1 MAKQKKTPEQ
11 LKQIRHEAAIK
22 AAATRK
28 AREAQLTPEAREA
41 LRIKRSV
48 ILAQNRKK
56 RTAEIPKQKKTPEQ
70 LKQIRHEAAI
80 KAVATRKAR
89 EAQLTLEAR
98 EALKAERSRRAK
110 EAKKKNNQA
119 KKFFVRLKTDLQ
131 KRLKQGSLSSPFYR
145 AVAQIISKAPDT
157 PATQQ
162 RVYQMRERID
172 YALKRGQYPTSSE
185 DVKEALRDLEAI
197 FSDKKQDIKFERGF
211 KVYTRILEM
220 YSSLPTE
227 YTWKGELLKAQ
238 YEWHIKYANA
248 LMQSLED
255 VIEDEGFMTVLRRI
269 DEHAEQMESM
279 ANIIMFSSS
288 ESDVRSTLTQF
299 VTLINGKTTLT
310 TEEAQTLNDII
321 ENEFEDWGDV
331 D

>member
-1 MAKQKKTPEQ
+1 MAKQNKTPEQ
-11 LKQIRHEAAIK
+11 LKQIRHEAALK

-41 LRIKRSV
+41 LR
-48 ILAQNRKK
+48 
-56 RTAEIPKQKKTPEQ
+56 
-70 LKQIRHEAAI
+70 
-80 KAVATRKAR
+80 
-89 EAQLTLEAR
+89 
-98 EALKAERSRRAK
+98 AERSRRAK
-110 EAKKKNNQA
+110 EGHKTSVQA
-119 KKFFVRLKTDLQ
+119 KKFLKKLKADVK
-131 KRLKQGSLSSPFYR
+131 KRLKQGGLSSPFYR
-145 AVAQIISKAPDT
+145 AVAQIISNAPDT
-157 PATQQ
+157 AAIRKQ
-162 RVYQMRERID
+162 VYKMRTRID

-185 DVKEALRDLEAI
+185 DVKEALKDLEAI
-197 FSDKKQDIKFERGF
+197 FSGKTKDIKFERGF
-211 KVYTRILEM
+211 KVYTQILEM
-220 YSSLPTE
+220 YASLPTE

-238 YEWHIKYANA
+238 YEWHIQYANA

-269 DEHAEQMESM
+269 DEHAEQTESM

-310 TEEAQTLNDII
+310 AEEAQALNDII

>member
-41 LRIKRSV
+41 LRIKRAV
-48 ILAQNRKK
+48 ILSQNRKK
-56 RTAEIPKQKKTPEQ
+56 RTALPKQKKTPEQ

-80 KAVATRKAR
+80 KAAATRKAR
-89 EAQLTLEAR
+89 EAQLTAEAR

-110 EAKKKNNQA
+110 QAKNRDNQA
-119 KKFFVRLKTDLQ
+119 KKFFERLKTDLQ
-131 KRLKQGSLSSPFYR
+131 KRLKQGGLSSPFYR

-172 YALKRGQYPTSSE
+172 YALKRGQYPTSSS

-220 YSSLPTE
+220 YASMPTE

-238 YEWHIKYANA
+238 YEWHIQYANA

-279 ANIIMFSSS
+279 ANIVMFSSS

-310 TEEAQTLNDII
+310 PEEAQTLNDII
-321 ENEFEDWGDV
+321 ENEFEDWGDE

>member
-1 MAKQKKTPEQ
+1 MARQKKTPEQ
-11 LKQIRHEAAIK
+11 LKQIRHEAALK

-41 LRIKRSV
+41 L
-48 ILAQNRKK
+48 
-56 RTAEIPKQKKTPEQ
+56 
-70 LKQIRHEAAI
+70 
-80 KAVATRKAR
+80 
-89 EAQLTLEAR
+89 
-98 EALKAERSRRAK
+98 KAERSRRAK
-110 EAKKKNNQA
+110 EARRKDNQA
-119 KKFFVRLKTDLQ
+119 KKFFERLKTDVQ

-157 PATQQ
+157 PATQK

-172 YALKRGQYPTSSE
+172 YALKRGQYPTSSD
-185 DVKEALRDLEAI
+185 DVKEALRDLESI
-197 FSDKKQDIKFERGF
+197 FSDKKQDIKFDRGF

-220 YSSLPTE
+220 YASMPTE

-238 YEWHIKYANA
+238 YEWHIQYANA

-255 VIEDEGFMTVLRRI
+255 VIENEGFMTVLRRI
-269 DEHAEQMESM
+269 DERAEQMESM
-279 ANIIMFSSS
+279 AYIVMFSSS

-310 TEEAQTLNDII
+310 PEEAQTLNDII
-321 ENEFEDWGDV
+321 ESEFEDWGDV

>member
-41 LRIKRSV
+41 LRIKRAV
-48 ILAQNRKK
+48 ILSQNRKK
-56 RTAEIPKQKKTPEQ
+56 RTALPKQKKTPEQ

-80 KAVATRKAR
+80 KAAATRKAR
-89 EAQLTLEAR
+89 EAQLTAEAR

-110 EAKKKNNQA
+110 EAKKKDNQA
-119 KKFFVRLKTDLQ
+119 KKFFERLKTDLQ
-131 KRLKQGSLSSPFYR
+131 KRLRQGGLSSPFYR

-172 YALKRGQYPTSSE
+172 YALKRGQYPTSSS
-185 DVKEALRDLEAI
+185 DVKEALRDLESI
-197 FSDKKQDIKFERGF
+197 FSDKKQDIKFDRGF

-220 YSSLPTE
+220 YASMPTE
-227 YTWKGELLKAQ
+227 YTWKGALLKAQ
-238 YEWHIKYANA
+238 YESHIQYANA

-255 VIEDEGFMTVLRRI
+255 VIENEGFMTVLRRI
-269 DEHAEQMESM
+269 DDRAEQMESM
-279 ANIIMFSSS
+279 AYIVMFSSS

-310 TEEAQTLNDII
+310 PEEAQTLNDII

>member
-41 LRIKRSV
+41 LRIKRAV
-48 ILAQNRKK
+48 ILSQNRKK
-56 RTAEIPKQKKTPEQ
+56 RTAPPKQKKTPEQ

-80 KAVATRKAR
+80 KAAATRKAR
-89 EAQLTLEAR
+89 EAQLTPEAR

-110 EAKKKNNQA
+110 EARSRDNQA
-119 KKFFVRLKTDLQ
+119 KKFFERLKTDLQ
-131 KRLKQGSLSSPFYR
+131 KRLKQGGLSSPFYR

-172 YALKRGQYPTSSE
+172 YALKRGQYPTSID

-220 YSSLPTE
+220 YSSMPTE

-238 YEWHIKYANA
+238 YEWHIQYANA

-279 ANIIMFSSS
+279 ANIVMFSSS

-310 TEEAQTLNDII
+310 PEEAQTLNDII
-321 ENEFEDWGDV
+321 ENEFEDWEDEI
-331 D
+331 

>member
-1 MAKQKKTPEQ
+1 MARQKKTPEQ
-11 LKQIRHEAAIK
+11 LKQIRHEAALK

-41 LRIKRSV
+41 L
-48 ILAQNRKK
+48 
-56 RTAEIPKQKKTPEQ
+56 
-70 LKQIRHEAAI
+70 
-80 KAVATRKAR
+80 
-89 EAQLTLEAR
+89 
-98 EALKAERSRRAK
+98 KAERSRKAK
-110 EAKKKNNQA
+110 EARKKDNQA
-119 KKFFVRLKTDLQ
+119 RKFFEKLKTDLQ
-131 KRLKQGSLSSPFYR
+131 KRLRQGGLSSPFYR

-172 YALKRGQYPTSSE
+172 YALKRGQYPTSSS
-185 DVKEALRDLEAI
+185 DVKEALRDLETI
-197 FSDKKQDIKFERGF
+197 FSAKAQDIKFERGF

-220 YSSLPTE
+220 YASLPTE

-238 YEWHIKYANA
+238 YEWHIQYANA
-248 LMQSLED
+248 LMQSLEN
-255 VIEDEGFMTVLRRI
+255 VIADDGFMSVMRRI
-269 DEHAEQMESM
+269 DKEAEHIDILAQTIMYDSDES
-279 ANIIMFSSS
+279 N
-288 ESDVRSTLTQF
+288 VRSALTQF

-310 TEEAQTLNDII
+310 AEEAQTLNDII

>member
-1 MAKQKKTPEQ
+1 MARQKKTPEQLKQIRHEAALKAAATRKAREAQLSPEARESLRIKRAVILSQNRKKRTAAPKQKKTPEQ
-11 LKQIRHEAAIK
+11 LKQIRHEAALK

-41 LRIKRSV
+41 L
-48 ILAQNRKK
+48 
-56 RTAEIPKQKKTPEQ
+56 
-70 LKQIRHEAAI
+70 
-80 KAVATRKAR
+80 
-89 EAQLTLEAR
+89 
-98 EALKAERSRRAK
+98 KAERSRRVK
-110 EAKKKNNQA
+110 EAKKKDNQA
-119 KKFFVRLKTDLQ
+119 KKFFERLKTDLQ
-131 KRLKQGSLSSPFYR
+131 KRLRQGSLSSPFYR

-172 YALKRGQYPTSSE
+172 YALKRGQYPTSSS

-211 KVYTRILEM
+211 KVYTQILEM

-238 YEWHIKYANA
+238 YEWHIQYANA

-255 VIEDEGFMTVLRRI
+255 VIEEEGFMTVLRRI

-299 VTLINGKTTLT
+299 VTLINGKNTLT
-310 TEEAQTLNDII
+310 AEEAQTLNDII

>member
-41 LRIKRSV
+41 LRIKRAV
-48 ILAQNRKK
+48 ILSQNRKK
-56 RTAEIPKQKKTPEQ
+56 RTAPPKQKKTPEE

-80 KAVATRKAR
+80 KAAATRKAR
-89 EAQLTLEAR
+89 EAQLTAEAR

-110 EAKKKNNQA
+110 EAKKKDNQA
-119 KKFFVRLKTDLQ
+119 RKFFEKLKTDLQ
-131 KRLKQGSLSSPFYR
+131 KRLKQGGLSSPFYR

-162 RVYQMRERID
+162 RVYKMRERID
-172 YALKRGQYPTSSE
+172 YALMRGQYPASIE
-185 DVKEALRDLEAI
+185 DVKEALEDLEAI

-211 KVYTRILEM
+211 KVYTRILEI
-220 YSSLPTE
+220 YSSLPFE

-238 YEWHIKYANA
+238 YEWHMQYASA

-255 VIEDEGFMTVLRRI
+255 VIADDGFMTVMSRI
-269 DEHAEQMESM
+269 DKAAEDVDTLAKTIMYDSNES
-279 ANIIMFSSS
+279 N
-288 ESDVRSTLTQF
+288 VRSALTQL

-310 TEEAQTLNDII
+310 PEESQTLNDII
-321 ENEFEDWGDV
+321 ENEFEDWGDE

>member
-1 MAKQKKTPEQ
+1 MARQKKTPEQLKQIRHEAALKAAATRKAREAQLTPEAREALRIKRAVILSQNRKKRTAAPKQKKTAEQ

-41 LRIKRSV
+41 L
-48 ILAQNRKK
+48 
-56 RTAEIPKQKKTPEQ
+56 
-70 LKQIRHEAAI
+70 
-80 KAVATRKAR
+80 
-89 EAQLTLEAR
+89 
-98 EALKAERSRRAK
+98 KAERSRRSK
-110 EAKKKNNQA
+110 EARNKDNQA
-119 KKFFVRLKTDLQ
+119 KKFFERLKTDVQ

-157 PATQQ
+157 PSTQQ

-172 YALKRGQYPTSSE
+172 YALKRGQYPTSSS

-211 KVYTRILEM
+211 KVYTQILEM

-238 YEWHIKYANA
+238 YEWHIQYANA

-255 VIEDEGFMTVLRRI
+255 VIEEEGFMTVLRRI

-299 VTLINGKTTLT
+299 ITLINGKTTLT
-310 TEEAQTLNDII
+310 PEEAQTLNDII

>member
-1 MAKQKKTPEQ
+1 MAKQKKTPEQLKQIRHEAALKAAATRKAREAQLTPEAREVLRIKRAVILSQNRKKRTAPPKQKKTPEQ

-28 AREAQLTPEAREA
+28 AREAQLTA
-41 LRIKRSV
+41 
-48 ILAQNRKK
+48 
-56 RTAEIPKQKKTPEQ
+56 
-70 LKQIRHEAAI
+70 
-80 KAVATRKAR
+80 
-89 EAQLTLEAR
+89 EAR

-110 EAKKKNNQA
+110 QAKNRDNQA
-119 KKFFVRLKTDLQ
+119 KKFFERLKTDLQ
-131 KRLKQGSLSSPFYR
+131 KRLKQGGLSSPFYR

-157 PATQQ
+157 PATQK

-172 YALKRGQYPTSSE
+172 YALKRGQYPTSSS
-185 DVKEALRDLEAI
+185 DVKEALKDLETI
-197 FSDKKQDIKFERGF
+197 FSGKTKDVKFERGF

-220 YSSLPTE
+220 YSSMPTE

-238 YEWHIKYANA
+238 YEWHIQYANA

-310 TEEAQTLNDII
+310 AEEAQTLNDII
-321 ENEFEDWGDV
+321 ENEFEDWEDEI
-331 D
+331 

>member
-1 MAKQKKTPEQ
+1 MARQKKTPEQ
-11 LKQIRHEAAIK
+11 LKQIRHEAALK

-41 LRIKRSV
+41 LRIKRAV
-48 ILAQNRKK
+48 ILSQNRKK
-56 RTAEIPKQKKTPEQ
+56 RTAPPKQKKTSEQ
-70 LKQIRHEAAI
+70 LKQIRHEAAL
-80 KAVATRKAR
+80 KAAATRKAR
-89 EAQLTLEAR
+89 EAQLTPEAR

-110 EAKKKNNQA
+110 EARNKNNQA
-119 KKFFVRLKTDLQ
+119 KKFFERLKTDLQ
-131 KRLKQGSLSSPFYR
+131 KRLKQGGLSSPFYR

-220 YSSLPTE
+220 YSSMPTE

-238 YEWHIKYANA
+238 YEWHIQYANA

-255 VIEDEGFMTVLRRI
+255 VIEDEGFMAVLRRI
-269 DEHAEQMESM
+269 DEHAEQIESM

-310 TEEAQTLNDII
+310 AEEAQTLNDII
-321 ENEFEDWGDV
+321 ENEFEDWGDE

>member
-1 MAKQKKTPEQ
+1 MARQKKTPEQ
-11 LKQIRHEAAIK
+11 LKQIRHEAALK

-56 RTAEIPKQKKTPEQ
+56 RTTEIPKQKKTPEQ
-70 LKQIRHEAAI
+70 LKQIRHEAAT
-80 KAVATRKAR
+80 KAAATRKAR

-110 EAKKKNNQA
+110 EARNKDNQA
-119 KKFFVRLKTDLQ
+119 KKFFERLKTDVQ
-131 KRLKQGSLSSPFYR
+131 KRLKQGGLSSPFYR

-162 RVYQMRERID
+162 RVYKMRERID
-172 YALKRGQYPTSSE
+172 YALKRGQYPTSSR
-185 DVKEALRDLEAI
+185 DVKEAIIDLEAI

-211 KVYTRILEM
+211 KVYTQILEM

-238 YEWHIKYANA
+238 YEWHMQYASA

-255 VIEDEGFMTVLRRI
+255 VIEDDGFMAVMRRI
-269 DEHAEQMESM
+269 DKAAEHIDILAQT
-279 ANIIMFSSS
+279 IMYD
-288 ESDVRSTLTQF
+288 SDETNVRSALTQF
-299 VTLINGKTTLT
+299 VTLIKDKPTLT
-310 TEEAQTLNDII
+310 PEEAQTLNDII
-321 ENEFEDWGDV
+321 ENEFEDWGDI

>member
-1 MAKQKKTPEQ
+1 MAKQKKTPEQLKQIRHEAALKAAATRKARESQLTPEAREALRIKRAVILSQNRKKRTTAPKQKKTPEQ

-28 AREAQLTPEAREA
+28 ACE
-41 LRIKRSV
+41 S
-48 ILAQNRKK
+48 
-56 RTAEIPKQKKTPEQ
+56 
-70 LKQIRHEAAI
+70 
-80 KAVATRKAR
+80 
-89 EAQLTLEAR
+89 QLTLEAR

-110 EAKKKNNQA
+110 EAKKKDNQA
-119 KKFFVRLKTDLQ
+119 RKFFEKLKTDLQ
-131 KRLKQGSLSSPFYR
+131 KRLKQGGLSSPFYR

-162 RVYQMRERID
+162 RVYKMRERID
-172 YALKRGQYPTSSE
+172 YALKRGQYPTSSR
-185 DVKEALRDLEAI
+185 DVKEAIIDLEAI

-220 YSSLPTE
+220 YASLPTE

-238 YEWHIKYANA
+238 YEWHMQYASA

-255 VIEDEGFMTVLRRI
+255 VIADDGFMAVMRRI
-269 DEHAEQMESM
+269 DKAAEHIDILAQ
-279 ANIIMFSSS
+279 IIMYD
-288 ESDVRSTLTQF
+288 SDATNVRSALTQF
-299 VTLINGKTTLT
+299 VTLIKDKPTLT
-310 TEEAQTLNDII
+310 PGESQTLNDII

>member
-1 MAKQKKTPEQ
+1 MARQKKTPEQ
-11 LKQIRHEAAIK
+11 LKQIRHEAALK

-41 LRIKRSV
+41 LRIKRAV
-48 ILAQNRKK
+48 ILSQNRKK
-56 RTAEIPKQKKTPEQ
+56 RTAPPKQKKTSEQ
-70 LKQIRHEAAI
+70 LKQIRHEAAL
-80 KAVATRKAR
+80 KAAATRKAR
-89 EAQLTLEAR
+89 EAQLTPEAR

-110 EAKKKNNQA
+110 EARRKDNQA
-119 KKFFVRLKTDLQ
+119 KKFFERLKTDVQ

-220 YSSLPTE
+220 YSSMPTE

-238 YEWHIKYANA
+238 YEWHIQYANA

-255 VIEDEGFMTVLRRI
+255 VIEDEGFMVVLRRI
-269 DEHAEQMESM
+269 DEHAEQIESM

-299 VTLINGKTTLT
+299 VTLINGKSILT
-310 TEEAQTLNDII
+310 PEEAQTLNDII
-321 ENEFEDWGDV
+321 ENEFEDWGDE

>member
-11 LKQIRHEAAIK
+11 LKQIRHEAALK

-41 LRIKRSV
+41 LRIKRAV
-48 ILAQNRKK
+48 ILAQNRKT
-56 RTAEIPKQKKTPEQ
+56 RTNSPKQKKTPEQ
-70 LKQIRHEAAI
+70 PKQIRHEAAL
-80 KAVATRKAR
+80 KAAATRKAR
-89 EAQLTLEAR
+89 EAQLTPEAR
-98 EALKAERSRRAK
+98 EALKDERSRRAK
-110 EAKKKNNQA
+110 EARKKDNQA
-119 KKFFVRLKTDLQ
+119 RKFFEKLKTDLQ
-131 KRLKQGSLSSPFYR
+131 KRLKQGGLSSSFYR

-157 PATQQ
+157 PAMQK

-172 YALKRGQYPTSSE
+172 YALKRGQYPTSSS

-197 FSDKKQDIKFERGF
+197 FSTKKQDIKFERGF

-220 YSSLPTE
+220 YASMPTE

-238 YEWHIKYANA
+238 YEWHIQCANA

-279 ANIIMFSSS
+279 AYIVMFSSS

-310 TEEAQTLNDII
+310 AEEAQTLNDII

>member
-1 MAKQKKTPEQ
+1 MAKQKKTSEQ

-41 LRIKRSV
+41 LRIKRAV
-48 ILAQNRKK
+48 ILSQNRKT
-56 RTAEIPKQKKTPEQ
+56 RTTKPPKQKKTPEQ
-70 LKQIRHEAAI
+70 LKQIRHEAAL
-80 KAVATRKAR
+80 KAAATRKAR
-89 EAQLTLEAR
+89 EAQLTSEAR

-110 EAKKKNNQA
+110 EAKKKDNQA
-119 KKFFVRLKTDLQ
+119 RKFFEKLKTDLQ
-131 KRLKQGSLSSPFYR
+131 KRLRQGGLSSPFYR

-162 RVYQMRERID
+162 RVYQMRSRID
-172 YALKRGQYPTSSE
+172 YALKRGQYPTSRS

-197 FSDKKQDIKFERGF
+197 FSAKAQDIKFERGF
-211 KVYTRILEM
+211 RVYTRILEM
-220 YSSLPTE
+220 YATLPTE
-227 YTWKGELLKAQ
+227 YTWNGELLKTQ
-238 YEWHIKYANA
+238 YEWHLQNANA

-255 VIEDEGFMTVLRRI
+255 VIADDGFMSVLRRI
-269 DEHAEQMESM
+269 DKAAENIDILAQ
-279 ANIIMFSSS
+279 IIMYD
-288 ESDVRSTLTQF
+288 SDETNVRSALTQF
-299 VTLINGKTTLT
+299 VTLIKDKPTLT
-310 TEEAQTLNDII
+310 AEEAQTLNDII

>member
-1 MAKQKKTPEQ
+1 MARQKKTPEQ

-41 LRIKRSV
+41 LRIKRAV
-48 ILAQNRKK
+48 ILSQNRKK
-56 RTAEIPKQKKTPEQ
+56 RTALPKQKKTAEQ

-80 KAVATRKAR
+80 KAAATRKAR
-89 EAQLTLEAR
+89 EAQLTPEAR

-110 EAKKKNNQA
+110 EARRKDNQA
-119 KKFFVRLKTDLQ
+119 KKFFERLKTDVQ

-157 PATQQ
+157 PSTQQ
-162 RVYQMRERID
+162 RAYQMRERID
-172 YALKRGQYPTSSE
+172 YALKRGQYPTSSS

-238 YEWHIKYANA
+238 YEWHIQYANA

-255 VIEDEGFMTVLRRI
+255 IIEDEGFMTVLRRI

-310 TEEAQTLNDII
+310 AEEAQTLNDII
-321 ENEFEDWGDV
+321 ENEFEDWEDEI
-331 D
+331 